1 MINKNHI
8 IIILSIIMIGGI
20 LSCSK
25 KEWEEHYNDYDEQ
38 VDRNLWEVVKEE
50 PRYTNFVEYIEN
62 NELDSLFESG
72 LSYTLFIPD
81 NDAMDLI
88 TDTAG
93 SIDKILSNHISRTVF
108 LTRNLEVT
116 RKLETL
122 LGKFAIVTRTS
133 NGFNFEGQPV
143 EYSSPL
149 YQNGKLY
156 EISEIAYPK
165 PNLYEY
171 TQLFSSVISAYINL
185 NDSAYL
191 DKSLSEPIGFDDDGN
206 TIYDSVES
214 VVNLFERDYF
224 PVSQESR
231 DKSATFI
238 LFTQDQYDAA
248 LDDMADLL
256 GSGFNNHED
265 IPEKWQFEVLLPDI
279 MEKSLFDN
287 ELEYHQLIVDMVSAT
302 GDSVEIDPANINPDS
317 KYLCSNGLVYTYY
330 DFNVEKDLYQGE
342 IRIEGEDLIDS
353 IGAGVFAWKEGVT
366 STGLT
371 VAPDKQYAEQA
382 SEGTLVNV
390 QFSRNYS
397 GEYNL
402 EFTFKNVFPMK
413 YRLEWRASYRP
424 SGVFS
429 VFVNGTDLGSY
440 DTYNLRQSVISV
452 TGDRFSPDEGF
463 NTKDWWVESI
473 TEFGDVSIRIEY
485 KDSGFGSNNGL
496 NIDYISLIPA
506 IDE

>member
-1 MINKNHI
+1 MA
-8 IIILSIIMIGGI
+8 IGVMF
-20 LSCSK
+20 SCTK
-25 KEWEEHYNDYDEQ
+25 KDWEEYYNDYDEQ

-50 PRYTNFVEYIEN
+50 PRYTRFVEYFEEY
-62 NELDSLFESG
+62 ELDSLFESG
-72 LSYTLFIPD
+72 LSFTLFIPD
-81 NDAMDLI
+81 NDAMELI
-88 TDTAG
+88 SDTSG

-108 LTRNLEVT
+108 LTRNLETT

-122 LGKFAIVTRTS
+122 LGKFAVVSRTS
-133 NGFNFEGQPV
+133 NGYSFEDQAI

-149 YQNGKLY
+149 YLNGKIY

-165 PNLYEY
+165 PNLYEF
-171 TQLFSSVISAYINL
+171 TQLFSSVISAYIDL

-191 DKSLSEPIGFDDDGN
+191 DKSLSDPIGFDDQGN
-206 TIYDSVES
+206 TIYDSVVS
-214 VVNLFERDYF
+214 VVNLFERDFF
-224 PVSQESR
+224 PVSQEFR

-248 LDDMADLL
+248 LDVMAGSL
-256 GSGFNNHED
+256 GSGYISHED
-265 IPEKWQFEVLLPDI
+265 IPEKWQFEILLPDI
-279 MEKSLFDN
+279 MEKSLFDDR
-287 ELEYHQLIVDMVSAT
+287 LEYHQLQVDMVSAT
-302 GDSVEIDPANINPDS
+302 GDSVVIDPTNIDPDS
-317 KYLCSNGLVYTYY
+317 KYVCSNGLVYTYY
-330 DFNVEKDLYQGE
+330 DFEVEKDLFQGE
-342 IRIEGEDLIDS
+342 TRIEGEELIDS
-353 IGAGVFAWKEGVT
+353 IGAGVFAWKEDVVA
-366 STGLT
+366 SGLT
-371 VAPDKQYAEQA
+371 VAPDKQYAAQA
-382 SEGTLVNV
+382 SEGMLVNV
-390 QFSRNYS
+390 QFQRNYS
-397 GEYNL
+397 GKYSL
-402 EFTFKNVFPMK
+402 EFSFKNIFPMR

-496 NIDYISLIPA
+496 NIDYIALIPA
-506 IDE
+506 LDE